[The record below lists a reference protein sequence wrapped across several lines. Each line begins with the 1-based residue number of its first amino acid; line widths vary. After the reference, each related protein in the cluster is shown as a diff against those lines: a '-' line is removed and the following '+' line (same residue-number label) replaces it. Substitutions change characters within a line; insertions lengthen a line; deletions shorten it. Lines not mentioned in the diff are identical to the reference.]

1 MAHDTPDLAEILRT
15 VHEFIRD
22 LKPRLGGMDGYQAL
36 CAQMLLEIA
45 LRELPEWQPQETADD
60 ARLRALCEVGP
71 EAPRET
77 LAARLAARIAAGE
90 FDARMDELADEL
102 LRHVIAKVRVSRPK
116 HLEPEH
122 RAD

>member
-1 MAHDTPDLAEILRT
+1 MAHDTPDLAEILRS

-22 LKPRLGGMDGYQAL
+22 LKPRLDGMDRYQAL

-45 LRELPEWQPQETADD
+45 LRELPEWQPRESADD
-60 ARLRALCEVGP
+60 ARLRTLCGAGP
-71 EAPRET
+71 EVPREA
-77 LAARLAARIAAGE
+77 LAARLAAGIAAGE
-90 FDARMDELADEL
+90 FDQRLDALADDL
-102 LRHVIAKVRVSRPK
+102 LRHVVAKVRVSRPQ